1 MRLLTGKFGKF
12 WLCGSCGLTL
22 NDDKGKPQKVD
33 KCPICGSL
41 AVRIDGKKGYF
52 WLCRNKDCKKT
63 KTAKKPSATIGGNL
77 SQLRNSQIKIDSAH
91 LCAEPRGYGVRGPI
105 LFCLAL

>member
-12 WLCGSCGLTL
+12 WLCGGCGLTL
-22 NDDKGKPQKVD
+22 NDDKGKPQKVS
-33 KCPICGSL
+33 KCPICGSV

-63 KTAKKPSATIGGNL
+63 FSDNRGKLVTATKQSDKN
-77 SQLRNSQIKIDSAH
+77 
-91 LCAEPRGYGVRGPI
+91 
-105 LFCLAL
+105 